1 MTSDEMLLWGWI
13 KHTVGVED
21 RGILDPPEN
30 SLDHPGRRI
39 GVDCAGLQVELHVIL
54 TEGFPLELPCICV
67 HPPRELG
74 VIPHINERGVVC
86 YADSEGI
93 LLDSSR
99 PDAILEQAV
108 ERTRQV
114 ICQGLEGTNFA
125 DFADEFD
132 AYWFPLHPN
141 RKRALLHI
149 GLADVPQ
156 YIDVMAGLWRGHER
170 IVVSLDERF
179 QSVERRFL
187 DTTKTKYQGIY
198 VPLES
203 SQVVTPP
210 ENPRRCWPISELVTF
225 IHAHTTEQNRY
236 ILQALINDLP
246 RQRRHC
252 LVLGIRRQ
260 DGERL
265 FVGLHWC
272 SYPNKSKGRQISF
285 PLTSTHSNAA
295 PIETHPFVFERVDPA
310 SLVERGGGQA
320 TFLDRRVM
328 LVGCGAVGSVIAEL
342 LIKAGIGHL
351 SLVDDDVLELGNIHR
366 NQLGAQFQGVYK
378 VKALAHE
385 LTTRFPHAI
394 IQPHVGR
401 IETLLQ
407 HDPRLFDEL
416 DLVIFAT
423 GNHTVELEMNMRIR
437 GRTPSPAVIFTWL
450 EPLGIGG
457 HALVTNIPNLKDRT
471 GCFQCLFEDREDGVF
486 WNKASFAAPGQSF
499 SRRTSGCATS
509 FVSFGGVD
517 ATHTAC
523 LAVRLAQRVLEQRQ
537 LEHALVSWRG
547 DAYEFER
554 AGFSLSHRYS
564 NSTQDALDAGRLH
577 YISPVCPVCS

>member
-1 MTSDEMLLWGWI
+1 
-13 KHTVGVED
+13 
-21 RGILDPPEN
+21 
-30 SLDHPGRRI
+30 
-39 GVDCAGLQVELHVIL
+39 
-54 TEGFPLELPCICV
+54 
-67 HPPRELG
+67 
-74 VIPHINERGVVC
+74 
-86 YADSEGI
+86 
-93 LLDSSR
+93 
-99 PDAILEQAV
+99 
-108 ERTRQV
+108 
-114 ICQGLEGTNFA
+114 
-125 DFADEFD
+125 
-132 AYWFPLHPN
+132 
-141 RKRALLHI
+141 
-149 GLADVPQ
+149 
-156 YIDVMAGLWRGHER
+156 MAGLWRGHER